1 VSQLIFTIG
10 AYGFDLNSFFET
22 LEEAEVDVFLDI
34 RQRRGLR
41 GARYAFG
48 NVGRLMP
55 ELERRDIAYRH
66 IKELAPD
73 SKIRDLQRTADAA
86 SGTLKSQRTG
96 LSSAFVEAYTAEK
109 LNQFD
114 WRGLAEELRPF
125 EAPVLFCVEQR
136 PESCHRSLV
145 APRLADAL
153 HANVVNLM
161 P

>member
-1 VSQLIFTIG
+1 MSHHVFTIG
-10 AYGFDLNSFFET
+10 AYGFDPNSFFGA
-22 LEEAEVDVFLDI
+22 LEEAGVDIFLDI

-41 GARYAFG
+41 GARYAFA

-55 ELERRDIAYRH
+55 ELERRNIAYRH

-86 SGTLKSQRTG
+86 SGTLKSKRTG
-96 LSSAFVEAYTAEK
+96 LSSAFVEAYTAAK

-114 WRGLAEELRPF
+114 WRMLAEELQPF
-125 EAPVLFCVEQR
+125 EAPALFCVEQR

-145 APRLADAL
+145 APRLANAL
-153 HANVVNLM
+153 HAKVVNLV

>member
-1 VSQLIFTIG
+1 VSHRVFTIG
-10 AYGFDLNSFFET
+10 AYGFDPNSFFGA
-22 LEEAEVDVFLDI
+22 LEEAEVDIFLDI

-41 GARYAFG
+41 GARYAFA

-55 ELERRDIAYRH
+55 ELERRNIAYRH

-73 SKIRDLQRTADAA
+73 SQIRDLQRSADAA

-96 LSSAFVEAYTAEK
+96 LSNAFVEAYTAEK
-109 LNQFD
+109 LNRFD
-114 WRGLAEELRPF
+114 WRGLTEELKPF
-125 EAPVLFCVEQR
+125 GTPVLFCVEQR

-145 APRLADAL
+145 APHLANTL
-153 HANVVNLM
+153 HAEVVNLV